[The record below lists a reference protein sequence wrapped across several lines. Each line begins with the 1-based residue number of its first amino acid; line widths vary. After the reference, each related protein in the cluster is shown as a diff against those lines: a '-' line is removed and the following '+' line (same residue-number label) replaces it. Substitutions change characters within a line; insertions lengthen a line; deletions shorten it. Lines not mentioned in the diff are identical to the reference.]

1 MEKINDTSVQNKI
14 NVNNTGQWQSAGKK
28 VDSTQSLPDIK
39 DFKALCRRVVTGHGG
54 RDLE

>member
-39 DFKALCRRVVTGHGG
+39 GFKALCRRVVTGHGG
-54 RDLE
+54 RDLA